1 MLNLFFIILAGLAFA
16 YFSKKNILYG
26 LAGIII
32 LLPSYL
38 WRFKILS
45 LPSTFLEV
53 MILILLGVWII
64 YQRPYKKEFW
74 LGKAIDKKWFY
85 LNLAWLLL
93 SFVAWLYNPTLKSL
107 GIWRAYFLEP
117 VLFFVMLTT
126 SINKAKDYQLIVKSL
141 AILVFYLAIF
151 AILQNFTG
159 ANLPAA
165 YNYPNVKRLTSVFS
179 YPNALS
185 LLTAGISGFL
195 LVYYF
200 SVQKKWEYLMLGT
213 LGIFLSWW
221 SVSQGALGAILLALG
236 FFGAV
241 KIFNKLKKRK
251 FKILFFGIII
261 SFFLVILFS
270 SLGRSFYQQLFHPV
284 FDLRATS
291 LEIRSGQW
299 QETWALLKD
308 NWFKGAGLNGYQVK
322 LIFYHQEQWLEIFLY
337 PHNIFLNFW
346 TELGILGLLT
356 FLLLLYF
363 IAQEIKKL
371 FKDKQAMA
379 WPLLIFWLIW
389 FIHGLAD
396 VPYFKNDLSLL
407 FFIFLA
413 LTIRAKKLI
422 TIYKEPEF

>member
-1 MLNLFFIILAGLAFA
+1 MLNLFFIILAGLIFA
-16 YFSKKNILYG
+16 YFCKKNILWG

-53 MILILLGVWII
+53 MILILLGIWII
-64 YQRPYKKEFW
+64 YHRPYKKEFW
-74 LGKAIDKKWFY
+74 LGKNIDKKWFY
-85 LNLAWLLL
+85 LALLWLLV
-93 SFVAWLYNPTLKSL
+93 SFVAWLYNPILKSF

-117 VLFFVMLTT
+117 VLFFVILT
-126 SINKAKDYQLIVKSL
+126 SSLNNIKDYRLVIKAM
-141 AILVFYLAIF
+141 AILIFYLAIF
-151 AILQNFTG
+151 AIMQNFTG
-159 ANLPAA
+159 TNLPAA

-195 LVYYF
+195 LAYYF
-200 SVQKKWEYLMLGT
+200 CVQKKWEYLMIGI

-236 FFGAV
+236 FFGAI
-241 KIFNKLKKRK
+241 KIFNKLKQRK
-251 FKILFFGIII
+251 YKILFFAIII
-261 SFFLVILFS
+261 SLFLTLLFS

-284 FDLRATS
+284 FDLKATS

-308 NWFKGAGLNGYQVK
+308 NWFKGAGLNAYQVK
-322 LIFYHQEQWLEIFLY
+322 LIAYHQEQWLEIFLY

-346 TELGILGLLT
+346 VELGLLGLLT
-356 FLLLLYF
+356 FLLILYF

-371 FKDKQAMA
+371 FKNKQTMA
-379 WPLLIFWLIW
+379 WPLLIFWLILL
-389 FIHGLAD
+389 IHGLAD

-413 LTIRAKKLI
+413 LTIQAKKFI